1 MSPCHPIPVNVGL
14 VNKNRNLNHM
24 LIWIEWLD
32 SNLSNPHIKGDTRC
46 RGMKT
51 GLCNHMTQQQ
61 FTSASNDA
69 VQDQSPSANGGK
81 FGLTVSAAARITK
94 MLADEPDGSFFRVA
108 VLGGGCSGFQYDFSI
123 DATKQ
128 PDDCVFTAHDVEIVI
143 DSMSLELVDTAELDY
158 KQDLMGS
165 YFAVNNPNATAS
177 CGCGTSFSV

>member
-1 MSPCHPIPVNVGL
+1 
-14 VNKNRNLNHM
+14 
-24 LIWIEWLD
+24 
-32 SNLSNPHIKGDTRC
+32 
-46 RGMKT
+46 
-51 GLCNHMTQQQ
+51 MTQQKV
-61 FTSASNDA
+61 TSVSKDA
-69 VQDQSPSANGGK
+69 VQNRAQVANNGK

-123 DATKQ
+123 DVTKQ
-128 PDDCVFTAHDVEIVI
+128 PDDCVFTSHDVEIVI
-143 DSMSLELVDTAELDY
+143 DAMSLELVDTAELDY

>member
-1 MSPCHPIPVNVGL
+1 
-14 VNKNRNLNHM
+14 
-24 LIWIEWLD
+24 
-32 SNLSNPHIKGDTRC
+32 
-46 RGMKT
+46 
-51 GLCNHMTQQQ
+51 MTQQKA
-61 FTSASNDA
+61 TSLPKDA
-69 VQDQSPSANGGK
+69 VKDQAPVTNRGK

-123 DATKQ
+123 DVTKQ
-128 PDDCVFTAHDVEIVI
+128 PDDCVFTAHNVEIVI
-143 DSMSLELVDTAELDY
+143 DAMSLELVDTAELDY

>member
-1 MSPCHPIPVNVGL
+1 
-14 VNKNRNLNHM
+14 
-24 LIWIEWLD
+24 
-32 SNLSNPHIKGDTRC
+32 
-46 RGMKT
+46 
-51 GLCNHMTQQQ
+51 MTQQKV
-61 FTSASNDA
+61 TSASKYA
-69 VQDQSPSANGGK
+69 SQDQAPVANDGK

-123 DATKQ
+123 DVTKQ
-128 PDDCVFTAHDVEIVI
+128 PEDCIFTAHDVEIVI
-143 DSMSLELVDTAELDY
+143 DAMSLELVDMAELDY